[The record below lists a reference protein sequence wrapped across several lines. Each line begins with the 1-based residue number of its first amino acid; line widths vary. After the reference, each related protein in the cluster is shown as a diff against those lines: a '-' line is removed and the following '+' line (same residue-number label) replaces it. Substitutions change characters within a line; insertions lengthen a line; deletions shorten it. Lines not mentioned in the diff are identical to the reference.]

1 MQTQGWVLSIGLP
14 ASLNLS
20 LAPRAGL
27 EPATKRLTAA
37 HSTIELPGN
46 EYLAHLLAGTGTDF
60 GIFDDFPQD
69 DLPKV
74 LAVYVL
80 SI

>member
-1 MQTQGWVLSIGLP
+1 MMRKFCVLII
-14 ASLNLS
+14 

-46 EYLAHLLAGTGTDF
+46 EYLSAIAQ
-60 GIFDDFPQD
+60 IR
-69 DLPKV
+69 
-74 LAVYVL
+74 
-80 SI
+80 